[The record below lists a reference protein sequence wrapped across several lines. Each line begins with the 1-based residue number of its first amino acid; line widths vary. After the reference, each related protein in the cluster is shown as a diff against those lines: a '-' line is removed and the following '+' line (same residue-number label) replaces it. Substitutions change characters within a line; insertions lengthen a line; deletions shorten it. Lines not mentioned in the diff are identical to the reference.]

1 LRRRRKTEGVVGQL
15 SLDACSAALGE
26 VLDPL
31 VQGQHAVQVGQHLIE
46 RPCPARRVFVV
57 SRDVDEGKSC
67 DLAGAFVDG
76 LLDAVLG
83 GGNLAFEA
91 HAAVGTRFEV
101 GEPVW
106 GCEVF
111 EQAGDEEARDF
122 AELGHGVQREEDAQ
136 EGQQKLEHRRS
147 ML

>member
-1 LRRRRKTEGVVGQL
+1 MNIHKNARTTPHSRAE
-15 SLDACSAALGE
+15 
-26 VLDPL
+26 
-31 VQGQHAVQVGQHLIE
+31 I
-46 RPCPARRVFVV
+46 ARRVIL
-57 SRDVDEGKSC
+57 EGQPPGAVAAAFGVCLKTVGKWVTRFK
-67 DLAGAFVDG
+67 AGG
-76 LLDAVLG
+76 I
-83 GGNLAFEA
+83 EA

-147 ML
+147 MLSASGPVESGGLYRPSLHAR